1 MSIQYPTFQSDPS
14 VKSLTASAGI
24 SSSLGIFTDNI
35 SISNPNFFASME
47 LGSPSGAHIDLK
59 RPYSDDYDIRLVS
72 DNNIEG
78 GGYLTTAGGAILTLS
93 GSGVAINSYSPS
105 SYKFLVNGGTR
116 LLGTTEIGIN
126 GYLALYDNSTQ
137 AIFQVSNKQFT
148 FYDSAVLASRMLI
161 DTNGNVGI
169 GTTSPLEKLHVVGN
183 AILGETFNS
192 ATGYPASD
200 LVIHAGASSN
210 TLGQASA
217 ISIFREQTGPSWPQ
231 IATFTL
237 GRFDAGLSP
246 APATR
251 LDIDLKNSSDATD
264 VADVTVMSLNSF
276 GKVGIGLT
284 NPAKEL
290 SVKGQISVVSGN
302 VAEDAGYNG
311 TIISTKTGSSN
322 QHINLIRAGN
332 RVWSLG
338 FKPNDNTFLIAR
350 GETTD
355 SNFGNNEAF
364 SIDTDGK
371 VGIGTVSP
379 AARLDVSGTIKSSRV
394 DTSQEGGQIELA
406 RAFDNSTKWYL
417 DSYGSGDNSNLRIVD
432 NSGSTA
438 LTVESQTRNIGIGTA
453 SPSSRLTVIDNSYPS
468 ARIES
473 SFATSG
479 KVFSSLHLGALAPNQ
494 GASIG
499 FAYSSSAPA
508 NSFFHITPHGAIEG
522 TAMCMLP
529 NGSIGIGTTNPARPL
544 QIGNES
550 GQQIARI
557 AGGSAGTSGGSA
569 IYFGAG
575 TSDIFAIGHYSAIMG
590 GTYNDAFTLF
600 TSAKNTILNPAGG
613 NVGIATATPTY
624 KLDVAGTGRFTSNV
638 EITGTLKAI
647 TELTASNISSSGN
660 ITTGGN
666 IVLSNAGGIT
676 FGTTAG
682 GSGTP
687 SSQTLSDYEVGTW
700 TPTMYSSLQFT
711 ASVAQGTYIKIGR
724 KVFVQCEYWI
734 SNTGSAT
741 GAVYMGGLP
750 FACSNNQR
758 GILIPT
764 SWYAVNSSL
773 GTSFNGRSVPNN
785 STLELIRA
793 TAGGITGIQTT
804 NMANGAQFH
813 FNGNY
818 ETSS

>member
-78 GGYLTTAGGAILTLS
+78 GGYLLGKDGAILSLS
-93 GSGVAINSYSPS
+93 GSNVGI
-105 SYKFLVNGGTR
+105 GTY
-116 LLGTTEIGIN
+116 N
-126 GYLALYDNSTQ
+126 P
-137 AIFQVSNKQFT
+137 QVSL
-148 FYDSAVLASRMLI
+148 DISSSAASIRVKETNVDARISALGGAGNVGIVGTYSNHGLVMYTNATEKVRI
-161 DTNGNVGI
+161 DTAGNVGI

-217 ISIFREQTGPSWPQ
+217 ISIFREQSGLSWPQ

-417 DSYGSGDNSNLRIVD
+417 DSYGSGDSSNLRIVD

-438 LTVESQTRNIGIGTA
+438 LTVESQTRNIGI
-453 SPSSRLTVIDNSYPS
+453 
-468 ARIES
+468 
-473 SFATSG
+473 
-479 KVFSSLHLGALAPNQ
+479 
-494 GASIG
+494 
-499 FAYSSSAPA
+499 
-508 NSFFHITPHGAIEG
+508 
-522 TAMCMLP
+522 
-529 NGSIGIGTTNPARPL
+529 
-544 QIGNES
+544 
-550 GQQIARI
+550 
-557 AGGSAGTSGGSA
+557 
-569 IYFGAG
+569 
-575 TSDIFAIGHYSAIMG
+575 
-590 GTYNDAFTLF
+590 
-600 TSAKNTILNPAGG
+600 
-613 NVGIATATPTY
+613 ATATPTY
-624 KLDVAGTGRFTSNV
+624 KLDVSGTGRFTSNV
-638 EITGTLKAI
+638 EITGTLKGI
-647 TELTASNISSSGN
+647 TQLTASNISGTNNLFIGNSIGIGTTSPSLQGNGSGLEINGSSYTQLKLRSTANG
-660 ITTGGN
+660 TAGLQ
-666 IVLSNAGGIT
+666 LSSSVRQFEIQSSDQGYFLVYDRNALQYRLLIDSNGKVG
-676 FGTTAG
+676 FGTTTPATELDVRGTGSFYSVKFPSVQSSSVDPNTLDDYEEGSWIPTITSAAG
-682 GSGTP
+682 TGNFTYYDRIGRYVKIGSRVFIQGQVACSGT
-687 SSQTLSDYEVGTW
+687 
-700 TPTMYSSLQFT
+700 
-711 ASVAQGTYIKIGR
+711 
-724 KVFVQCEYWI
+724 
-734 SNTGSAT
+734 GSRSGEIRIT
-741 GAVYMGGLP
+741 DLP
-750 FACSNNQR
+750 FAINMH
-758 GILIPT
+758 GMGAGWIHGG
-764 SWYAVNSSL
+764 VNSTYYSGFNNYIFSL
-773 GTSFNGRSVPNN
+773 QGMAINTAYLTVVAATSGSSYTVKTTDISS
-785 STLELIRA
+785 STNFGLA
-793 TAGGITGIQTT
+793 FFGSYNA
-804 NMANGAQFH
+804 A
-813 FNGNY
+813 
-818 ETSS
+818 